1 MLEFCFDV
9 LGNMIFSLILSTS
22 QLVWENFP
30 CDCCLYG
37 KAYLYICISASPPQ
51 TPSHWFLLLFCIC
64 ISMCCRERTNG
75 PMISFVSGRYVGSRP
90 IKLRKSM
97 WKSRNLEIVRKKE
110 KEKAALIGMLT
121 GRWSRWQKIWAF
133 EVGVSCCNA
142 LAPKLAVKSNFH
154 PFGPNPFTW

>member
-22 QLVWENFP
+22 QLVRENFP

-37 KAYLYICISASPPQ
+37 KAYLYLYQCVTSADALALVP
-51 TPSHWFLLLFCIC
+51 FIILYMYI
-64 ISMCCRERTNG
+64 MCCRERTNG
-75 PMISFVSGRYVGSRP
+75 PMISFVPGRYVGSRP

-133 EVGVSCCNA
+133 EVGMSCCNA
-142 LAPKLAVKSNFH
+142 LAPKLTTKSNFH
-154 PFGPNPFTW
+154 PSGPNPFTS